1 MKVGRIMEYIMS
13 KKDSYF
19 VKNEG
24 ANSIVISKV
33 NGHSIFLNRVATWL
47 FSQLNIC
54 ANSEELFEKMK
65 QQYTEVNH
73 NILKKDLISFLH
85 VMEVY
90 QIIMLRNEG
99 NEEENVT
106 YKISFAEDSTY
117 RRICDFI
124 CEAETKCWLTKPIPE
139 VPFTPL
145 AMHQKNFANEEVF
158 LQYVR
163 DNEIKM
169 VVSFK
174 MPIPESKVLVV
185 NRVYSRNIDDDEL
198 IVGIH
203 QVLRRFLSKV
213 TDIPK
218 KTRVVVYQ
226 GEDAEQYNHVVNLLQ
241 KCGFNKECELEK
253 EVGNINVEYYSLY
266 N

>member
-1 MKVGRIMEYIMS
+1 MKVGNIMKYTMS

-19 VKNEG
+19 VKTEG

-47 FSQLNIC
+47 FNQLSTYTS
-54 ANSEELFEKMK
+54 SEELFEKMK
-65 QQYTEVNH
+65 QQYIGVNH
-73 NILKKDLISFLH
+73 DILKKDLMSFLH

-90 QIIMLRNEG
+90 QIIALYSED
-99 NEEENVT
+99 NEEQNVA

-117 RRICDFI
+117 KRICDFL
-124 CEAETKCWLTKPIPE
+124 CATETKCWLTKPMPE

-145 AMHQKNFANEEVF
+145 VLHQKNFANEEVF
-158 LQYVR
+158 LQYVK
-163 DNEIKM
+163 DNEIKI

-174 MPIPESKVLVV
+174 MPVPESKVLVV
-185 NRVYSRNIDDDEL
+185 NRVYSRDIDGDEL
-198 IVGIH
+198 ITGIH
-203 QVLRRFLSKV
+203 QVLRRFLAKV
-213 TDIPK
+213 TDAPK

-226 GEDAEQYNHVVNLLQ
+226 GEDVKHYNGVVDLLQ
-241 KCGFNKECELEK
+241 KCGFYRECELK
-253 EVGNINVEYYSLY
+253 NEVGNINVDYYCLY